1 MKQIFSYE
9 TKSASGRLFL
19 DMQESGELFGED
31 PEEEDSYEYDE
42 PEDEDEDYASGITLP
57 AKVEDMFR
65 IKSAIDPVLEKYG
78 FESFADVTGIH
89 IPRAKMM
96 GPILVGEINAALDR
110 VYANQPKTPNDDS
123 V

>member
-1 MKQIFSYE
+1 
-9 TKSASGRLFL
+9 
-19 DMQESGELFGED
+19 MQESGELFGED

-65 IKSAIDPVLEKYG
+65 VKSAIDPVLEKYG
-78 FESFADVTGIH
+78 FESFADATGIH

-96 GPILVGEINAALDR
+96 GPILVEEINATLDR
-110 VYANQPKTPNDDS
+110 VYANQSKTPNDDS